1 MSQAPVGDVTRQA
14 EPAPPSPHATRPARA
29 RAIMA
34 KLATRPWLLAWLAFL
49 PMAVLR
55 AGTLAEADTFWEIR
69 TGLLTISQRAIPA
82 VDPFSWTM
90 RGKPWTLNSWG
101 FNVLLALAYK
111 LAGLPAVA
119 WVCAAWVMAIAALVL
134 VLAKQLGATASVAG
148 VGLFAASPLL
158 TGWLTARPQ
167 LADYVAVMAL
177 VLLLRQIADGRHPGV
192 NVLAVGMVS
201 MAWVNLHAAALLGVI
216 ITAACAVLTAMRR
229 DHRRVALWLIGAAVA
244 ALAGMLINPYG
255 IGVIGQTAQV
265 QTASAGIMVEW
276 QHVNPASPVQDLT
289 LTLGALALVL
299 AARRRDV
306 VLAAALATTIAG
318 SIFAVRLLPFVVLT
332 GLPVV
337 AAWAS
342 APSHVVLRYAR
353 SRRLMFYRCG
363 AIGAL
368 TLVAVAVPSLTH
380 IGRPNLATY
389 PVRIV
394 RAIPPGCRVFT
405 TDLIG
410 GFVILERPDVP
421 VSLDTRN
428 TLYGRQLLLAEERIL
443 HGAGNLTSGLAG
455 AGCVLV
461 PPASGLARRLD
472 NDQSWQIKAT
482 EPPAAVLFVRRPRL
496 PPPRSQ

>member
-1 MSQAPVGDVTRQA
+1 VP
-14 EPAPPSPHATRPARA
+14 
-29 RAIMA
+29 
-34 KLATRPWLLAWLAFL
+34 
-49 PMAVLR
+49 
-55 AGTLAEADTFWEIR
+55 
-69 TGLLTISQRAIPA
+69 
-82 VDPFSWTM
+82 
-90 RGKPWTLNSWG
+90 
-101 FNVLLALAYK
+101 
-111 LAGLPAVA
+111 
-119 WVCAAWVMAIAALVL
+119 
-134 VLAKQLGATASVAG
+134 
-148 VGLFAASPLL
+148 
-158 TGWLTARPQ
+158 
-167 LADYVAVMAL
+167 
-177 VLLLRQIADGRHPGV
+177 VLLLRQIADGRHPGA
-192 NVLAVGMVS
+192 NVLAVGVVS

-216 ITAACAVLTAMRR
+216 ITAACAALTAMRR
-229 DHRRVALWLIGAAVA
+229 DHRGAALWLLGAAVTG
-244 ALAGMLINPYG
+244 LAGMLINPYG
-255 IGVIGQTAQV
+255 FGVIGQTAQV

-299 AARRRDV
+299 AARRRDP

-318 SIFAVRLLPFVVLT
+318 SIFAIRLLPFVVLI

-342 APSHVVLRYAR
+342 APSQLVLRYAR
-353 SRRLMFYRCG
+353 SRRVMFYRCG

-368 TLVAVAVPSLTH
+368 ALIAVAVPSLTH
-380 IGRPNLATY
+380 IGRPNPATY

-428 TLYGRQLLLAEERIL
+428 TLYGRQLLLAEERVL

-472 NDQSWQIKAT
+472 NDQAWQIKAT
-482 EPPAAVLFVRRPRL
+482 EPPGAVLFVRRPRL
-496 PPPRSQ
+496 PLRTRSNGTRRARGLRYVCTMRNRSCSARASRAHSGYSQLRTVTESLRWSFAGKAGIRPAVTMSHCRSWHCGQSARGWAGHHRIRAAGTT